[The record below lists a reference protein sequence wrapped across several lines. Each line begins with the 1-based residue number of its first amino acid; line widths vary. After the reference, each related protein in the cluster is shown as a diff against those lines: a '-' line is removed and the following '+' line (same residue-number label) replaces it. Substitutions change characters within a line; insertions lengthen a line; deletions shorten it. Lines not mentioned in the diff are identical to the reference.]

1 MSYRLEVSINGI
13 KNNEIV
19 PVVLEHDEKWEEIVN
34 FTLGNAGNRQ
44 KVEFLLYKNG
54 EPNLYLEPLRLWVDV
69 KQQPPE

>member
-54 EPNLYLEPLRLWVDV
+54 EPNLYLEPLRLWLDV